1 VRILAVALIKLTF
14 DSAYFLKVTC
24 SKLLYWFFKFLSPTP
39 PLSVHSKS
47 KTGIEMFYELT
58 VCLLGLHTWQNMYGC
73 ELRKDGSRG
82 GFVQY
87 GYNGKTFITFN
98 KETLTW
104 VAPDSLAQITQR
116 KWDAIPGKKEK
127 EKAYLEKI
135 CIEWLERYLSYGN
148 ETLLRREPPVVMVSN
163 RTEVEDGM
171 EMHICWIH
179 GFYPREI
186 DASWRRDGEV
196 WLEDTLHGSVVSNA
210 DGTYHYWLS
219 IQTDPKQR
227 VRYWCHVEHN
237 GLQDLHLPLPL
248 PQHPVM
254 STVDRNTVLL
264 AATILLQQCEAIYGS
279 VNSTTGRKGAAK
291 KCLGTKMVHQ
301 RAEDG
306 LYSRADGELRSEDIR
321 AFQNS

>member
-1 VRILAVALIKLTF
+1 VRILAVLSYNLCKIKMECTF
-14 DSAYFLKVTC
+14 S

-237 GLQDLHLPLPL
+237 GLQESLDMALKAQNFCMENVSNSSVLHPLRHPFCILMHPL
-248 PQHPVM
+248 Y
-254 STVDRNTVLL
+254 LL
-264 AATILLQQCEAIYGS
+264 GICCASVQLASARTQGGSGTDAEWMQNGCLADAA
-279 VNSTTGRKGAAK
+279 
-291 KCLGTKMVHQ
+291 
-301 RAEDG
+301 
-306 LYSRADGELRSEDIR
+306 
-321 AFQNS
+321 

>member
-1 VRILAVALIKLTF
+1 MTL
-14 DSAYFLKVTC
+14 
-24 SKLLYWFFKFLSPTP
+24 
-39 PLSVHSKS
+39 
-47 KTGIEMFYELT
+47 GIEMFYELT

-210 DGTYHYWLS
+210 DGTYHYWLTSLRCGTSAAFICLFLFHS
-219 IQTDPKQR
+219 IQSCPPWIVTQSF
-227 VRYWCHVEHN
+227 W
-237 GLQDLHLPLPL
+237 QLPSFCNSAKP
-248 PQHPVM
+248 
-254 STVDRNTVLL
+254 STAL
-264 AATILLQQCEAIYGS
+264 
-279 VNSTTGRKGAAK
+279 
-291 KCLGTKMVHQ
+291 
-301 RAEDG
+301 
-306 LYSRADGELRSEDIR
+306 
-321 AFQNS
+321 